1 MDWAAAD
8 GGEQPG
14 APPDPTDGAGAGP
27 TRSGRRGNGLPAERY
42 AALAVC
48 EPQIGYGLLRALA
61 AEGIAAYAV
70 PYEGRVGGYLEA
82 YPPDRPL
89 VQLWV
94 DTAATAAARELL
106 EGRRAVPA
114 EPPAMTE
121 GAMTKDT
128 ATEDAAWADI
138 VAALRRPGP
147 DGPVP
152 WPAAEDLTRTPGP
165 AHRAGAPAA
174 TSPPDAATGGTAAW
188 RPPPEEPAE
197 EEEHFVPPPPPPV
210 PMPSGPSAYGIAALI
225 GGFAVLLV
233 PTMAGDPV
241 GPALLV
247 LAIVAIVGG
256 FGMLVARMRQ
266 DSPAQDDPDDGAVI

>member
-1 MDWAAAD
+1 MDFPSAD

-14 APPDPTDGAGAGP
+14 APPNPTDGAALEP

-42 AALAVC
+42 TALAVC
-48 EPQIGYGLLRALA
+48 EPQIADGLLRALA

-89 VQLWV
+89 VRLWV
-94 DTAATAAARELL
+94 DTAAAAAARDML
-106 EGRRAVPA
+106 EGRHPA
-114 EPPAMTE
+114 PATPPA
-121 GAMTKDT
+121 A
-128 ATEDAAWADI
+128 AEDAAWADI

-147 DGPVP
+147 DGPAP
-152 WPAAEDLTRTPGP
+152 WPAAEDLTLPAGP
-165 AHRAGAPAA
+165 RGRAGAAAGPPPAA
-174 TSPPDAATGGTAAW
+174 ETGGTAAGQ
-188 RPPPEEPAE
+188 PPPGAQPEDDPA

-210 PMPSGPSAYGIAALI
+210 PIPSGASAYGIAALI

-247 LAIVAIVGG
+247 LAIAAIVGG
-256 FGMLVARMRQ
+256 FGTLVTRMRE
-266 DSPAQDDPDDGAVI
+266 DPPAPDDPDDGAVL